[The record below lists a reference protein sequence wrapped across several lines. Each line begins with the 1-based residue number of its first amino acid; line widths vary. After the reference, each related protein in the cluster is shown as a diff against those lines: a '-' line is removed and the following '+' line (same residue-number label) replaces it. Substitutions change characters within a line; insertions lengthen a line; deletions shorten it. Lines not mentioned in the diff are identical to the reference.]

1 MYVQFFTEGDIMN
14 LKREN
19 EKINNMYKDRKN
31 NKKIEEADKLIFVGL
46 LLFISILVL
55 VFSVGIQN
63 IFK

>member
-1 MYVQFFTEGDIMN
+1 MHTIFTEGDIMN

-19 EKINNMYKDRKN
+19 EKINNMYKDKKN
-31 NKKIEEADKLIFVGL
+31 SKKTDEADKLIFVGL

-63 IFK
+63 INIF

>member
-1 MYVQFFTEGDIMN
+1 MN

-19 EKINNMYKDRKN
+19 EKINKMYNDRKN
-31 NKKIEEADKLIFVGL
+31 NKKTEEADKLIFVGL

-55 VFSVGIQN
+55 VFSVGVQN

>member
-1 MYVQFFTEGDIMN
+1 MN

-19 EKINNMYKDRKN
+19 DKINNMYKMYKN
-31 NKKIEEADKLIFVGL
+31 SKSDKKADEADKLIFVGL

-55 VFSVGIQN
+55 VFSVGIHN

>member
-1 MYVQFFTEGDIMN
+1 MHTIFTEGDIMN

-19 EKINNMYKDRKN
+19 EKINNMYKDKKN
-31 NKKIEEADKLIFVGL
+31 SKKTDEADMLIFVGL

-55 VFSVGIQN
+55 VFSVGIHN

>member
-1 MYVQFFTEGDIMN
+1 MN

-19 EKINNMYKDRKN
+19 EKINNMYKDKKN
-31 NKKIEEADKLIFVGL
+31 SKKTDKADKLIFVGL

>member
-1 MYVQFFTEGDIMN
+1 MN

-19 EKINNMYKDRKN
+19 EKINNMYKNSKN
-31 NKKIEEADKLIFVGL
+31 NKKIEDADKLIFVGL

>member
-1 MYVQFFTEGDIMN
+1 MN

-19 EKINNMYKDRKN
+19 EKINKMYKDKKQIRKTD
-31 NKKIEEADKLIFVGL
+31 ETDKLIFVGL

-55 VFSVGIQN
+55 VFSVGVQN